1 MNPPREFSHGNA
13 THAGSHGQGRHA
25 VETSPAADVAI
36 LCPRSSPAADV
47 NLSIWSTLRRES
59 RVAGTQ
65 LTPRRTVASSPGA
78 AVVSFLRF
86 VGRLLTTRCIVHRFA
101 TALLVSGLGIGAVP
115 AMASAQSGIGSIGSI
130 LLPSVPSGVYYPTT
144 GTAHGKK
151 NGNAKREYIDAAGCK
166 VKEQSKPD
174 GDYKYER
181 NCKHADKNLAKA
193 QK

>member
-1 MNPPREFSHGNA
+1 M
-13 THAGSHGQGRHA
+13 
-25 VETSPAADVAI
+25 
-36 LCPRSSPAADV
+36 
-47 NLSIWSTLRRES
+47 
-59 RVAGTQ
+59 
-65 LTPRRTVASSPGA
+65 
-78 AVVSFLRF
+78 
-86 VGRLLTTRCIVHRFA
+86 HRFA

-193 QK
+193 QKSVYKKSKGVYNGDPRRDVNGVYGTDPRGVIYGGDPRRSGVYGKDPRRVP